1 MQVSPKVWNP
11 LNQIASIEKKKRAKK
26 KNLVFYQAICIVF
39 THLIDLQSPTE
50 RQSIHQKTI
59 KSKRL
64 KRSQRREA
72 WREFRI
78 ETDQS

>member
-1 MQVSPKVWNP
+1 MKP
-11 LNQIASIEKKKRAKK
+11 LEPDRFNRKKKRAKK

>member
-1 MQVSPKVWNP
+1 MKP
-11 LNQIASIEKKKRAKK
+11 LEPDRFNRKKKTSKK
-26 KNLVFYQAICIVF
+26 KNLIFYQAICIVF